1 MQISEQKNSVYKFVW
16 LMTGCLSAVLATVS
30 ILQYFKKYE
39 INFPD
44 TAVIQYDDRN
54 EEELR
59 GNSEVSMVERNSTEL
74 KMSYVLRRG
83 YSYPYAGLLIDLKD
97 SEGRYFDGSHFNVL
111 KIRLASSQLS
121 DCKIYLTL
129 FDKNVTKNSVPV
141 TERYLQKDLVLN
153 SVPRTFSLPFNKF
166 KTPEWWF
173 QKNNVTLNDVGSVDF
188 SKIAT
193 LKIESGST
201 ARTGIVDTFTISY
214 IYMVK
219 RAEWYVFALVGFF
232 MLLFIGGLFFRLAP
246 RKKNSPVIITYD
258 KKEIR
263 SYRDI
268 DTQRI
273 SDYLAKHFSEPDIS
287 IITTGSELGLSQKKI
302 ARIMNEVFRMS
313 FKQYLT
319 SIRIHEAKRL
329 LLETDRL
336 VLDIALGVGFNNI
349 SHFNRVFKTSV
360 GLSPLEF
367 RNGKTVTQGPLNIT
381 VL

>member
-1 MQISEQKNSVYKFVW
+1 MQRIEQKNIGRKFVW
-16 LMTGCLSAVLATVS
+16 LTAGCAAAVLATVS
-30 ILQYFKKYE
+30 IVQCFKKHE
-39 INFPD
+39 INFLD
-44 TAVIQYDDRN
+44 TSVMQYDDRN
-54 EEELR
+54 EEESCGR
-59 GNSEVSMVERNSTEL
+59 SEICMLSRDSTEL
-74 KMSYVLRRG
+74 TVRYVLRRG
-83 YSYPYAGLLIDLKD
+83 FSYPYAGVLIDLKD
-97 SEGRYFDGSHFNVL
+97 REGRYFDGTRFNVL
-111 KIRLASSQLS
+111 KIRMSSSKLS

-129 FDKNVTKNSVPV
+129 FDKNVTKSRAPL
-141 TERYLQKDLVLN
+141 TERYLQKDLVLS
-153 SVPRTFSLPFNKF
+153 SVPRTFSLRFNEF

-173 QKNNVTLNDVGSVDF
+173 QKNNVTLNDVAPVDF
-188 SKIAT
+188 SKIMA

-201 ARTGIVDTFTISY
+201 AKTGVVDTFTISEMH
-214 IYMVK
+214 IVK
-219 RAEWYVFALVGFF
+219 RAEWYVFALTGFF
-232 MLLFIGGLFFRLAP
+232 LLLFIGGAFFRSAP
-246 RKKNSPVIITYD
+246 RKEAGPVIITYD
-258 KKEIR
+258 KKDIR

-302 ARIMNEVFRMS
+302 ARIMNEEFRMS

-336 VLDIALGVGFNNI
+336 VLDIALEVGFNNI

-367 RNGKTVTQGPLNIT
+367 RSKTALNQNS
-381 VL
+381 